1 MMFRKANF
9 KYSISYFVE
18 DDQIAD
24 SPYLVLNSIPENERP
39 KKLAFLTEEG
49 VDGKTMNV
57 EHPTSNVEF

>member
-9 KYSISYFVE
+9 KYSTLYFVE

-24 SPYLVLNSIPENERP
+24 SPYLVLNSIPEGKRP
-39 KKLAFLTEEG
+39 KKLALLAEEG
-49 VDGKTMNV
+49 VDGKTRNV